1 MTSGPG
7 TTGKTDV
14 PPDEAIE
21 EISGLLEMDEV
32 NAGGS
37 KTADGSGEP
46 EADVAHAATSDVS
59 HELEVSLE
67 TPSPV
72 QLESYLLPPPVAD
85 EPASGQAPEAESA
98 SATNMAYEDL
108 LEKLVLPTPSAAPDE
123 SEAAEEPPPFAPARP
138 SSSHPVASPLANLFP
153 SGAPSLADV
162 SDERTVVTANPL
174 LAEEQEA
181 AAREAEN
188 FILPAAPVAP
198 PVFVEPQVL
207 APPIGGNLRP
217 TVLAPN
223 KFIQISYPMFG
234 FMMLAAVLVGG
245 VLSRL
250 MAPPRTVVTALPAQ
264 VPTLVARPV
273 VPVPPTPPAQP
284 ANPAPQVVPLPT
296 PTEPPAPAPVAAQ
309 PAAAA
314 AARAPAEAPAAQP
327 APEEFG
333 MGESQSGTRVRAHHA
348 VKSPRPPKSASPRPV
363 AVKPAAAAKPA
374 ASKKP
379 AKGGWV
385 DPFAQ

>member
-37 KTADGSGEP
+37 QTADASGEP
-46 EADVAHAATSDVS
+46 EADAAHAATSDVS
-59 HELEVSLE
+59 HELDVSLE

-72 QLESYLLPPPVAD
+72 GLESYLLPPPVAD

-123 SEAAEEPPPFAPARP
+123 SEAAEEPPPFAPPRV
-138 SSSHPVASPLANLFP
+138 SSSHAAVSPLANLFP
-153 SGAPSLADV
+153 PGAPSLADV

-207 APPIGGNLRP
+207 APPVVANQRQA
-217 TVLAPN
+217 VLAPN

-250 MAPPRTVVTALPAQ
+250 MAPTTPTVVTPPPAQ
-264 VPTLVARPV
+264 APTLVARPV
-273 VPVPPTPPAQP
+273 VPAQPTQP

-296 PTEPPAPAPVAAQ
+296 PTEPPAPAPMAAR

-314 AARAPAEAPAAQP
+314 AAKKAPAELPAAQP
-327 APEEFG
+327 APEELG
-333 MGESQSGTRVRAHHA
+333 MGEIQPVARAKVHHA
-348 VKSPRPPKSASPRPV
+348 AKTPRPPKSVAPKV
-363 AVKPAAAAKPA
+363 AAVKPAAAAKPA
-374 ASKKP
+374 APKKP

>member
-37 KTADGSGEP
+37 QTADASGEP
-46 EADVAHAATSDVS
+46 EADAAHAATSDVS
-59 HELEVSLE
+59 HELDVSLE

-72 QLESYLLPPPVAD
+72 GLESYLLPPPVAD

-108 LEKLVLPTPSAAPDE
+108 LEKLVLPAQPAAPDE
-123 SEAAEEPPPFAPARP
+123 VEEAEEPPPFASPQP
-138 SSSHPVASPLANLFP
+138 SLAQPTPSPLANLFP
-153 SGAPSLADV
+153 PSVQSIQTV

-188 FILPAAPVAP
+188 YILPAAPVAP
-198 PVFVEPQVL
+198 PAFVESPIVAQPVRQNLPAAGL
-207 APPIGGNLRP
+207 APS
-217 TVLAPN
+217 

-250 MAPPRTVVTALPAQ
+250 MAPTRVVVTQPPAPA
-264 VPTLVARPV
+264 PTLVARPV
-273 VPVPPTPPAQP
+273 VPAQPTQP
-284 ANPAPQVVPLPT
+284 ANPAPHVVPLPT
-296 PTEPPAPAPVAAQ
+296 PTESPTPAPAGAEPAATAEAKPLGETATAESSPEEPVAGEPR
-309 PAAAA
+309 PAA
-314 AARAPAEAPAAQP
+314 RPK
-327 APEEFG
+327 
-333 MGESQSGTRVRAHHA
+333 VHHTA
-348 VKSPRPPKSASPRPV
+348 KAPRPPKSAAP
-363 AVKPAAAAKPA
+363 KAAPAKPA
-374 ASKKP
+374 ATKKP

>member
-1 MTSGPG
+1 
-7 TTGKTDV
+7 
-14 PPDEAIE
+14 
-21 EISGLLEMDEV
+21 
-32 NAGGS
+32 
-37 KTADGSGEP
+37 
-46 EADVAHAATSDVS
+46 
-59 HELEVSLE
+59 
-67 TPSPV
+67 
-72 QLESYLLPPPVAD
+72 
-85 EPASGQAPEAESA
+85 
-98 SATNMAYEDL
+98 MAYEDL

-123 SEAAEEPPPFAPARP
+123 SEPPEEPPPFAPPRP
-138 SSSHPVASPLANLFP
+138 SSSHPVASPLGNLFP
-153 SGAPSLADV
+153 PGAPSLADV

-207 APPIGGNLRP
+207 APPVGAIQRQP
-217 TVLAPN
+217 ILAPN

-250 MAPPRTVVTALPAQ
+250 MAPTHTVVTSLPAQ
-264 VPTLVARPV
+264 APTLVARPV
-273 VPVPPTPPAQP
+273 VPAQPPP

-296 PTEPPAPAPVAAQ
+296 PTESPARVPVVAQ

-314 AARAPAEAPAAQP
+314 AKAPAEPPVAQP
-327 APEEFG
+327 APEELG
-333 MGESQSGTRVRAHHA
+333 MGEAQPVARAKVHHA
-348 VKSPRPPKSASPRPV
+348 AKTPRPPKSAASKV
-363 AVKPAAAAKPA
+363 AAAKPVA
-374 ASKKP
+374 PAKPSASKKP

>member
-21 EISGLLEMDEV
+21 EISGLLEMDEL

-37 KTADGSGEP
+37 QTADSSGDLQ
-46 EADVAHAATSDVS
+46 ADAEHSAASDG
-59 HELEVSLE
+59 HEHEVSLE

-72 QLESYLLPPPVAD
+72 KLESYLLPPPVED
-85 EPASGQAPEAESA
+85 EPAGAQAPEAES
-98 SATNMAYEDL
+98 SSDTNMAYEDL
-108 LEKLVLPTPSAAPDE
+108 LEKLVLPTPSAAPE
-123 SEAAEEPPPFAPARP
+123 ENEAAEEPPPFAPTRP
-138 SSSHPVASPLANLFP
+138 SSSHAASSPLANLFP
-153 SGAPSLADV
+153 PGAPSLADV

-188 FILPAAPVAP
+188 FILPAAPSVVA
-198 PVFVEPQVL
+198 PVFVEPQAL
-207 APPIGGNLRP
+207 APPVVANQRP
-217 TVLAPN
+217 SMLGPN
-223 KFIQISYPMFG
+223 RFIQISYPMFG

-250 MAPPRTVVTALPAQ
+250 MAPSRPVVTAPPAQ
-264 VPTLVARPV
+264 VPTLVAKPV
-273 VPVPPTPPAQP
+273 VPAQPTPAAPP

-296 PTEPPAPAPVAAQ
+296 EPAAPAPVAAQ
-309 PAAAA
+309 PAAVPAA
-314 AARAPAEAPAAQP
+314 KARVELPAAQP
-327 APEEFG
+327 APEEPF
-333 MGESQSGTRVRAHHA
+333 MGEAQPAARAPAHHA
-348 VKSPRPPKSASPRPV
+348 AKAPRPPKSAAPKV
-363 AVKPAAAAKPA
+363 AAVKSAAPAKPA
-374 ASKKP
+374 PAKKP